1 MLRAAVCLLG
11 QIPVSNRF
19 LILLTG
25 FISRSSLYLLFFM
38 NAIVIDLK
46 DFTIRTPEQVFRV
59 FFKLYDAAKVKAE
72 LWHHFGTWAAALEK
86 QATIPDEKQA
96 QVALLFD
103 QLIALTEALEN
114 LKNGNTNAISCV
126 VCGGK
131 RKNKTG
137 EEPTGQA

>member
-1 MLRAAVCLLG
+1 MD
-11 QIPVSNRF
+11 
-19 LILLTG
+19 
-25 FISRSSLYLLFFM
+25 
-38 NAIVIDLK
+38 AIVVDLK
-46 DFTIRTPEQVFRV
+46 DFVVRTPEQVFRV

-72 LWHHFGTWAAALEK
+72 LWHHFGTWATTLEK

-114 LKNGNTNAISCV
+114 LKDGNTNAISCV

-131 RKNKTG
+131 RRNKTG
-137 EEPTGQA
+137 EEPIGQA

>member
-1 MLRAAVCLLG
+1 
-11 QIPVSNRF
+11 
-19 LILLTG
+19 
-25 FISRSSLYLLFFM
+25 M

-86 QATIPDEKQA
+86 KATIPDEKQA

-114 LKNGNTNAISCV
+114 LKNGNTNAISCA
-126 VCGGK
+126 VCGSQ